1 MLATKTRKNTLKPKP
16 TISKSTLS
24 RYTFTLSATPDF
36 SELMD
41 YFDQR
46 LKGLN
51 RGEVVK
57 LALIELRQSLSSKDK
72 RMNSPVNLTE
82 EEEESLKLA
91 MKSPKSKPMNSEE
104 MMNWL
109 ED

>member
-57 LALIELRQSLSSKDK
+57 LALIELKQALSIKDK
-72 RMNSPVNLTE
+72 KMNSSIYLTE
-82 EEEESLKLA
+82 EEEGSLEHA
-91 MKSPKSKPMNSEE
+91 MKSPKSKPMSSQE
-104 MMNWL
+104 MMGWL
-109 ED
+109 EK